1 LETPGKGIGKIR
13 YQGKRSQLFIL
24 KALKAHGSAVVTN
37 AHVPNHAVL
46 LLKQMDILLYN
57 QPRKQTSD
65 HVEYMYM
72 KLVGEACPF
81 P

>member
-1 LETPGKGIGKIR
+1 M
-13 YQGKRSQLFIL
+13 
-24 KALKAHGSAVVTN
+24 AAVVTN
-37 AHVPNHAVL
+37 AHVPNHAAP

-65 HVEYMYM
+65 HVDYM